1 MANWPGSPLVACQLP
16 FSGPGMER
24 PSCMGHAPSSRRLS
38 DGLKQMVCTICWWQ
52 VCTNDAIETT
62 LKKKKWKMLKVDWR
76 PCGQLWNQH
85 LHGRNLWPELCTYDG
100 TASWQALGWYS
111 WGSYCYENYRYENL
125 EGLNHSYNPTPS
137 VTEGETRAQG
147 RKRDYWIEWQF
158 WLEHCLPHFQASAS
172 PPPTSVVANLTIGH
186 DSQ

>member
-1 MANWPGSPLVACQLP
+1 MPAPILRARHGEAILYGACSLFQKAVWW
-16 FSGPGMER
+16 SQ
-24 PSCMGHAPSSRRLS
+24 A
-38 DGLKQMVCTICWWQ
+38 DGLHDMLVTSLHKWCNRNHPQ
-52 VCTNDAIETT
+52 
-62 LKKKKWKMLKVDWR
+62 KKKKWKMLKVDWR

-85 LHGRNLWPELCTYDG
+85 LHGRDLWPELCTYDG

-125 EGLNHSYNPTPS
+125 EGLNHSYNSTPS
-137 VTEGETRAQG
+137 VTEGETRAQ
-147 RKRDYWIEWQF
+147 RKKRDYWIDWQF
-158 WLEHCLPHFQASAS
+158 WLERLLPHFQASAS